1 MVVNLAFHQITEATE
16 QNEAYSGQSDS
27 RLTPHYRSERS
38 ADKRHNNVGHRDV
51 ESERHGKQTPHV
63 HKAVDSGDVEEMIKE
78 SVAESASVEYG
89 ESLYIVHEQKT
100 NNSG

>member
-1 MVVNLAFHQITEATE
+1 MVVNLVLHQITEATE

-27 RLTPHYRSERS
+27 RHVPHYRSERS
-38 ADKRHNNVGHRDV
+38 TDKRHNNVGHRNV

-63 HKAVDSGDVEEMIKE
+63 HKAVDSRDVEEMIKE

-89 ESLYIVHEQKT
+89 ESLHIVHE
-100 NNSG
+100 

>member
-38 ADKRHNNVGHRDV
+38 ADKRYNNVGHRDV

-89 ESLYIVHEQKT
+89 ESLHIVHE
-100 NNSG
+100 

>member
-27 RLTPHYRSERS
+27 RLTPHYRSERGT
-38 ADKRHNNVGHRDV
+38 DERHGNVGHRDV

-89 ESLYIVHEQKT
+89 ESLHIVHE
-100 NNSG
+100 